1 MLTSNKAWIKMKESS
16 DIYIDVTN
24 LLPESLSNITADAVV
39 NQIQGGAYM
48 GIGILIILLACA
60 VMAGLAVKANRGV
73 AAHRLSGK
81 SGDSLASFGY
91 KQELLRDMGGFSNF
105 AVSFSVISV
114 LTGAVTLYGFGFNQG
129 GPGVMGFGWPLVTL
143 FVLFVAAGMAE
154 LCSAIPT
161 SGAIYHW
168 SSILGGKAWG
178 WFSAWFNMVGQV
190 TVVAGIDFGCAGF
203 ASSLLFSDP
212 TKMQTLMVYAVILLS
227 HGLLNHVG
235 IRIVAKLNDVSAIYH
250 LIGVGII
257 IAALVYFGPSHK
269 VSYLF
274 DTGFSGAVNSTT
286 PYWFAF
292 LVGLLQAQ
300 WTYTGYDA
308 SAHTSEET
316 VDAKVRSPWGVYL
329 SVAVSGVFGFLM
341 IAMVTLSITDP
352 AAVAAAGGSGFIVA
366 IQQAMGESFG
376 KVILWMVTIAMW
388 FCGLSSVTSI
398 SRMIY
403 AFSRDKGLPF
413 SGIWSLISSKFSTP
427 ARAIWLSCSLAFL
440 CALANNVYAVV
451 TSLSVISLYF
461 SYGIPLLLK
470 LVAQAKGVW
479 TKEEDGPW
487 SLGKWSPIVN
497 IIALAWIA
505 FITVLFVVS
514 PSDVTITADY
524 TLHYTT
530 GKVFT
535 AVVALLLIWYVLY
548 VRKHF
553 EGPHLGTYAAL
564 RERLA
569 GSDGKPNRQVEDLEA
584 KSTFAE

>member
-1 MLTSNKAWIKMKESS
+1 MVL
-16 DIYIDVTN
+16 
-24 LLPESLSNITADAVV
+24 
-39 NQIQGGAYM
+39 
-48 GIGILIILLACA
+48 GIVIILLACA
-60 VMAGLAVKANRGV
+60 VMVALGIKANKGV
-73 AAHRLSGK
+73 ADYRLSGK
-81 SGDSLASFGY
+81 GGDSLAAFGY

-105 AVSFSVISV
+105 AISFSIISV

-129 GPGVMGFGWPLVTL
+129 GPAIMGLGWPLVTL
-143 FVLFVAAGMAE
+143 FVLFVAAGIAE
-154 LCSAIPT
+154 LTSAIPT

-178 WFSAWFNMVGQV
+178 WLSAWFNMLGQV
-190 TVVAGIDFGCAGF
+190 TIVAGIDFGCAGF
-203 ASSLLFSDP
+203 ASSLLFGDP
-212 TKMQTLMVYAVILLS
+212 TRGQILTVYGIILLS
-227 HGLLNHVG
+227 HALINHIG

-250 LIGVGII
+250 LLGVGLII
-257 IAALVYFGPSHK
+257 GALVYFGPSND

-316 VDAKVRSPWGVYL
+316 IDAKVRSPWGVYL
-329 SVAVSGVFGFLM
+329 SVAVSGIFGFLM

-352 AAVAAAGGSGFIVA
+352 QAVAAAGGNGFIVA

-413 SGIWSLISSKFSTP
+413 SKVWSVVSDKFRTP
-427 ARAIWLSCSLAFL
+427 ARAIWLSCILAFL

-451 TSLSVISLYF
+451 TSLSVICLYF

-470 LVAQAKGVW
+470 LVAQAKGAW
-479 TKEEDGPW
+479 TQEENGPW
-487 SLGKWSPIVN
+487 SLGKWSSAVN
-497 IIALAWIA
+497 VIAIAWIA

-514 PSDVTITADY
+514 PSDVSITPDF

-530 GKVFT
+530 GKVF
-535 AVVALLLIWYVLY
+535 AVVVVILLLSYGLY
-548 VRKHF
+548 ARKHF
-553 EGPHLGTYAAL
+553 QGPHLGTYASL

-569 GSDGKPNRQVEDLEA
+569 GTSNSKSQKSVEELEL
-584 KSTFAE
+584 S

>member
-1 MLTSNKAWIKMKESS
+1 MTYNYHCRITTCHIIGQIHECLLFILTVTIRSVLYILTSNKAWIKKKESS

-81 SGDSLASFGY
+81 GGDSLASFGY

-316 VDAKVRSPWGVYL
+316 VDRQSPLPMGCL
-329 SVAVSGVFGFLM
+329 SVGCRIWCLWLSDDCDGDFVHHRSRCCRGCRRQRLYRSDTASNGGVVWKSNFVDGNNRHVVLRTVFGY
-341 IAMVTLSITDP
+341 VH
-352 AAVAAAGGSGFIVA
+352 
-366 IQQAMGESFG
+366 
-376 KVILWMVTIAMW
+376 
-388 FCGLSSVTSI
+388 
-398 SRMIY
+398 
-403 AFSRDKGLPF
+403 
-413 SGIWSLISSKFSTP
+413 
-427 ARAIWLSCSLAFL
+427 LADDL
-440 CALANNVYAVV
+440 C
-451 TSLSVISLYF
+451 IF
-461 SYGIPLLLK
+461 P
-470 LVAQAKGVW
+470 
-479 TKEEDGPW
+479 
-487 SLGKWSPIVN
+487 
-497 IIALAWIA
+497 
-505 FITVLFVVS
+505 
-514 PSDVTITADY
+514 
-524 TLHYTT
+524 
-530 GKVFT
+530 
-535 AVVALLLIWYVLY
+535 
-548 VRKHF
+548 
-553 EGPHLGTYAAL
+553 
-564 RERLA
+564 
-569 GSDGKPNRQVEDLEA
+569 
-584 KSTFAE
+584 